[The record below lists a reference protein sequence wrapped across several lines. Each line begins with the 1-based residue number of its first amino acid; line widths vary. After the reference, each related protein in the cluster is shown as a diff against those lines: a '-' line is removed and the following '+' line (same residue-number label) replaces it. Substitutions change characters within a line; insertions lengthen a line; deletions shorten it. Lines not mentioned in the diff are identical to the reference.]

1 MLNYSQLSAEQKPGL
16 FSLDQASQFLKS
28 LSDRLDTLVR
38 NRLWLQVIIGLVAGI
53 LAGAV
58 LGPDLGIVSPQIA
71 SLISDWLALPG
82 KLFLGLIGMVVS
94 ILVLASIVS
103 GLSKST
109 GGEQLKTIG
118 IKFTL
123 FVVTTTAIAAGLGI
137 SLGLL
142 IEPGSYIDLSSSKTA
157 SELPLSSPADKP
169 SVQYNVPELIAG
181 FIPQRPLA
189 SLAQGEMLGIVIF
202 AILIGVA
209 CTTAKKERVAPFLN
223 LMESLLEVCMTVV
236 QWAMFLAPWAV
247 FGLMAQLVSKVGLE
261 TLIGMGVYVL
271 TVLLGLLLLLIT
283 YLILVLVFGKMNP
296 LKFSSKIGE
305 AQLLA
310 FSTSSSAAVM
320 PLTIKT
326 AVEKL
331 KVPENIASLVVPLG
345 ATVNMAGTALYQAVA
360 IIFLAQMSGVQF
372 SVGELSLIVITL
384 VASSIGSP
392 GTPGVGL
399 VILGNIAGDFGIP
412 TEGLVLILGVDRILD
427 MSRTTVNL
435 TGDLAAC
442 VILGSKAS
450 IEERLT
456 PLEIDDTETVKIPTL

>member
-1 MLNYSQLSAEQKPGL
+1 MLNFSQLSTQQKTSL
-16 FSLDQASQFLKS
+16 FSLDQASRFLKS

-53 LAGAV
+53 LVGGV
-58 LGPDLGIVSPQIA
+58 LGPDLGIVPLQTA

-118 IKFTL
+118 IKLTL
-123 FVVTTTAIAAGLGI
+123 FVVITTAIAAGLGI

-142 IEPGSYIDLSSSKTA
+142 IEPGSYIDLSTSEAAT
-157 SELPLSSPADKP
+157 ELPTNPDDKKP
-169 SVQYNVPELIAG
+169 PVQYNVPELIAG
-181 FIPQRPLA
+181 LIPQHPLA

-202 AILIGVA
+202 AILIGIA

-236 QWAMFLAPWAV
+236 QWAMILAPWAV

-283 YLILVLVFGKMNP
+283 YFLLVIVFGKLNP
-296 LKFSSKIGE
+296 LEFSSKIGE

-372 SVGELSLIVITL
+372 SVGELSLIIVTL

-427 MSRTTVNL
+427 MSRTAVNL

-450 IEERLT
+450 IQERLT
-456 PLEIDDTETVKIPTL
+456 PLEIDETDTKQIPTF

>member
-1 MLNYSQLSAEQKPGL
+1 MFSYSQLASEQKSGL

-28 LSDRLDTLVR
+28 LSSQLDTLVR

-53 LAGAV
+53 AVGGV
-58 LGPDLGIVSPQIA
+58 LGPDLGLIEPQTAIR
-71 SLISDWLALPG
+71 ISDWLALPG

-118 IKFTL
+118 IKLTL
-123 FVVTTTAIAAGLGI
+123 FVVITTALAAGLGI
-137 SLGLL
+137 TLGLL
-142 IEPGSYIDLSSSKTA
+142 IEPGSYIDLASGDAAAGSSA
-157 SELPLSSPADKP
+157 GPATKKQPVD
-169 SVQYNVPELIAG
+169 YNVPELIAG
-181 FIPQRPLA
+181 LIPRHPLA
-189 SLAQGEMLGIVIF
+189 SLAEGEMLGIVVF
-202 AILIGVA
+202 AILIGIA
-209 CTTAKKERVAPFLN
+209 CTTATRERVEPFLN
-223 LMESLLEVCMTVV
+223 LMESLLEVCMKVV

-247 FGLMAQLVSKVGLE
+247 FGLMAQLVSKVGFE
-261 TLIGMGVYVL
+261 TILGMGAYVL
-271 TVLLGLLLLLIT
+271 TVLAGLLLLLIA
-283 YLILVLVFGKMNP
+283 YLVLVAVLGGMNP
-296 LKFSSKIGE
+296 WEFSSKIGG

-320 PLTIKT
+320 PLTIET

-331 KVPENIASLVVPLG
+331 KVPEHIASLVVPLG

-360 IIFLAQMSGVQF
+360 IIFLAQMSGVEF

-412 TEGLVLILGVDRILD
+412 TSGLVLILGVDRILD

-442 VILGSKAS
+442 VILGSKAP

-456 PLEIDDTETVKIPTL
+456 PLELDEAKVEKIPAL

>member
-1 MLNYSQLSAEQKPGL
+1 MLNHEQISSGHKSGL

-28 LSDRLDTLVR
+28 LSGHLDTLVR

-53 LAGAV
+53 AVGGV
-58 LGPDLGIVSPQIA
+58 LGPDLGMVSPQTA

-94 ILVLASIVS
+94 LLVLASIVT

-118 IKFTL
+118 VKLTVFV
-123 FVVTTTAIAAGLGI
+123 VVTTALAAGVGI
-137 SLGLL
+137 FLGLL
-142 IEPGSYIDLSSSKTA
+142 IDPGSYIDLSANANTFGG
-157 SELPLSSPADKP
+157 PADAGAKKQP
-169 SVQYNVPELIAG
+169 VNYNVPELIAG
-181 FIPQRPLA
+181 LIPQHPLA
-189 SLAQGEMLGIVIF
+189 SLAQGEMLGIVVF
-202 AILIGVA
+202 AILIGIA
-209 CTTAKKERVAPFLN
+209 CTTAQKERVAPFLN
-223 LMESLLEVCMTVV
+223 LMESLLEVCMKVV

-247 FGLMAQLVSKVGLE
+247 FGLMAQLVSKVGFDTIL
-261 TLIGMGVYVL
+261 GMGAYVL
-271 TVLLGLLLLLIT
+271 TVLAGLLLLLIA
-283 YLILVLVFGKMNP
+283 YLVLVAVLGGMRPWEFA
-296 LKFSSKIGE
+296 SKIGG

-331 KVPENIASLVVPLG
+331 KVPEHIASLVVPLG

-360 IIFLAQMSGVQF
+360 IIFLAQMSGVEF
-372 SVGELSLIVITL
+372 SVGELSLIVVTL

-399 VILGNIAGDFGIP
+399 VILGNIAGDFGVP
-412 TEGLVLILGVDRILD
+412 TAGLVLILGVDRILD

-442 VILGSKAS
+442 VILGAKSP

-456 PLEIDDTETVKIPTL
+456 PLEIENTEVKNIPAL